1 MSDQLVRGAFPESQI
16 RFAYCSSAGLCTEG
30 VMRHHSDFLS
40 GWLLSEALVCA
51 TLLATTLKDEE
62 KLTLRWIY
70 PGPVGTIT
78 ADMTERGEVRGF
90 TQRVTLL
97 PTVAT
102 LDEAIGGTGRVSVA
116 TSKPAKLLRTGITEA
131 VFRDVPRDM
140 AYFLSLSFQIET
152 ALAVGLIMPSEEPVR
167 VSSAVGLMLQPLPG
181 CDPLRFERARQSVEH
196 AAFQQWL
203 EREPR
208 LPQEVLARVAV
219 DEPAAYY
226 GEIEPSYLCSCSRD
240 KAENVLRM
248 LEPAELEDMIA
259 KDGKAEINCH
269 FCAESYVFSAGELGR
284 MLRQSQAGNG

>member
-1 MSDQLVRGAFPESQI
+1 MSDQLVRGAFPDHQI
-16 RFAYCSSAGLCTEG
+16 RFAYCSSAGICTEG
-30 VMRHHSDFLS
+30 VTRHRSDYLS

-90 TQRVTLL
+90 TQRVSLL
-97 PTVAT
+97 PGVAT
-102 LDEAIGGTGRVSVA
+102 LDEAIGGTGRVSVV
-116 TSKPAKLLRTGITEA
+116 TSKPAKVLRTGITEA

-152 ALAVGLIMPSEEPVR
+152 ALAVGLIMPTETPVR

-181 CDPLRFERARQSVEH
+181 CDPVRFERARQSVEDP
-196 AAFQQWL
+196 AFQTWL
-203 EREPR
+203 EDAPR
-208 LPQEVLARVAV
+208 LPQEVLARVDVGERAV
-219 DEPAAYY
+219 FY
-226 GEIEPSYLCSCSRD
+226 GEIEPAYVCQCSRD

-248 LEPAELEDMIA
+248 LDPAELKDMIA

-269 FCAESYVFSAGELGR
+269 FCAESYEFSARELSR
-284 MLRQSQAGNG
+284 MLGQSAAGNA